1 MQARE
6 HGAEVGRRPGVPGG
20 ASGVERF
27 ERLSPEP
34 SREFGAELPAH
45 AGDERGERGG
55 VLLRR
60 PRAVD
65 ERLEYLRGARVADG
79 ATGYVSRDPR
89 DFSDD
94 VRHVGLA
101 HAVHQT
107 PHPPT
112 RVFQR
117 RRRLRLGFGFA
128 ARPGGGGGGGGAL
141 RGGDVLTGGRT
152 YRGGFGL
159 GFLLLAFLLL
169 AFVVLVVVLV
179 GIVVGVV
186 VILLIVV
193 VLVAVV
199 CEGRLQRVVE
209 FVKVHDAS
217 VASCVFL
224 APPPGLGSRVVVRS
238 VIVVVVQSVYVVI
251 VVVVVAFHGVAPS
264 KLRQLVSEGC
274 GRLLGLGGERLLS
287 CPVLVPTLEYLHARE

>member
-6 HGAEVGRRPGVPGG
+6 HGAEVGRRPGVPGE

-27 ERLSPEP
+27 ERLTPKP

-79 ATGYVSRDPR
+79 AARHVSRDPR

-128 ARPGGGGGGGGAL
+128 ARPGGGAL
-141 RGGDVLTGGRT
+141 RGGDVLTGGRRRRR
-152 YRGGFGL
+152 RGGFGL
-159 GFLLLAFLLL
+159 AFIVLLVVFLL
-169 AFVVLVVVLV
+169 
-179 GIVVGVV
+179 VGVV
-186 VILLIVV
+186 VILVVILAAVV
-193 VLVAVV
+193 VAAVV

-251 VVVVVAFHGVAPS
+251 VVVVVVAFHGVAPS
-264 KLRQLVSEGC
+264 KLRQLVAEGC